1 MYLHTFYIIIYDIA
15 QTQLSANFL
24 KHTNKNPLQ
33 KFLIENFYTSLIA
46 LAKPLKP
53 QTILDVGCGEG
64 FSLNKLVINGVGKR
78 FEGLDSSKEAISLGK
93 SLFPNLILKPG
104 SIYDLPYNNRSF
116 DLIICLEVL
125 EHLENP
131 QKALSE
137 ILRVSKN
144 YAILSVPNEP
154 FFMISNLLRGK
165 NIKRLGNDV
174 GHINHWNSFSFKKFI
189 KEQRLSLK
197 QTKLPF
203 PWILVLVEK

>member
-1 MYLHTFYIIIYDIA
+1 MA

-24 KHTNKNPLQ
+24 KHANKNPLQ
-33 KFLIENFYTSLIA
+33 KFLIENFYKSLIA

-53 QTILDVGCGEG
+53 QAILDVGCGEG
-64 FSLNKLVINGVGKR
+64 FSLNKLFINEVCKTL
-78 FEGLDSSKEAISLGK
+78 EGLDSSKEAISLGK
-93 SLFPNLILKPG
+93 SLFPNLILELG
-104 SIYDLPYNNRSF
+104 SIYDLPHNDSSF

-125 EHLENP
+125 EHLKNP
-131 QKALSE
+131 QKALYE
-137 ILRVSKN
+137 IMRVSKK

-154 FFMISNLLRGK
+154 FFRVGNFLRGK

-174 GHINHWNSFSFKKFI
+174 GHINHWNILSFKKFI